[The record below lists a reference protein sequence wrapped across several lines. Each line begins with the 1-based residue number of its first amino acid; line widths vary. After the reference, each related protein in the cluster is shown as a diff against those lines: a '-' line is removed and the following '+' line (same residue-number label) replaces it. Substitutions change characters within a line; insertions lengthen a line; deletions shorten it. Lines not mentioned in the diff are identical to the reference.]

1 MIGTAEAITET
12 GAAKNRWTGYQS
24 LMGPMVLV
32 MILAMIVV
40 PLPPILLDLLF
51 TFNITFALL
60 VLFAAFY
67 TSKPLDFSAFPTVLL
82 IATLLRLALNVAA
95 ARVILLHGYRGDQA
109 AGVVIESFGR
119 FVVGGN
125 YVVGIVVFAILV
137 IINFVVIT
145 KGSTRIAEVTAR
157 FSLDAMPGKQ
167 MAIDADLNAGIIN
180 QEQAKKRREMVAAE
194 SDFYGSMDGAS
205 KFVRGDAVAAIMI
218 ILINLVG
225 GLVVGVFQHGMSLSN
240 AAHTYTLLSIGDG
253 LVAQIPSLVISIA
266 AGILVSRG
274 GEDAE
279 MGHLVSRQL
288 FIGNRHGLLVTAII
302 LGITGIIP
310 GMPHWAFLIYAL
322 LTSALWFA
330 LDGRHRRALR
340 EAAAPA
346 VPPPSQDT
354 ADAVIDTRILRPVE
368 AIGLAIG
375 YQIIPLMQ
383 PDGELQKRLNLLRR
397 RISESAGFLLPAI
410 HVHDDL
416 TLRPGGYRIEV
427 HGTGMAG
434 GEIHPDLL
442 LAVSSGADV
451 PPIEG
456 IHALDPVYGA
466 SSYWIGRERS
476 DEAELM
482 GYTVIDAPTVVTT
495 HLHEI
500 LQQHVAEVF
509 GLRQT
514 QELLDLAGQRDN
526 KLLEA
531 VVPRLATAPKLTKVF
546 RELVMEKVSLRDM
559 PAILECLAEDGRE
572 GLRTGQMVEVIRH
585 RLGRQIVQ
593 AIDPEEDGR
602 NGILRVAVLAP
613 SLDQVLLT
621 AVQTAQGAGTQ
632 PALEPSVLLH
642 LTQAVRQAAGNMEA
656 QSIPPLL
663 LVRDDIR
670 YPLSV
675 WLRSAGISVPVVAFS
690 EVPGTRQIKSIL
702 EVQ

>member
-1 MIGTAEAITET
+1 MSVAAEQMT
-12 GAAKNRWTGYQS
+12 GAAKSRWSGYQA
-24 LMGPMVLV
+24 LMGPVVLV

-40 PLPPILLDLLF
+40 PLPPVLLDVLF

-67 TSKPLDFSAFPTVLL
+67 TRKPLDFSAFPTVLL

-180 QEQAKKRREMVAAE
+180 QEQAKRRREVVAAE

-205 KFVRGDAVAAIMI
+205 KFVRGDAVAAILI
-218 ILINLVG
+218 IMINLVG

-279 MGHLVSRQL
+279 MGHLVSKQL

-302 LGITGIIP
+302 LGVTGIIP

-322 LTSALWFA
+322 LTSALWFV
-330 LDGRHRRALR
+330 LNGQHRRAIL
-340 EAAAPA
+340 ESAAPTT
-346 VPPPSQDT
+346 PLPSQDA

-375 YQIIPLMQ
+375 YQIIPMMQ
-383 PDGELQKRLNLLRR
+383 ADGELQKRLNLLRR

-416 TLRPGGYRIEV
+416 TLRPGGYRIEI
-427 HGTGMAG
+427 HGVEEAR
-434 GEIHPDLL
+434 GEIHADLL

-466 SSYWIGRERS
+466 SAYWIGRERS
-476 DEAELM
+476 DDAELL

-495 HLHEI
+495 HLHEV
-500 LQQHVAEVF
+500 LQQHMAEVF

-514 QELLDLAGQRDN
+514 QELLDLAGQRDG

-531 VVPRLATAPKLTKVF
+531 VVPRIATAPKLAKVF

-559 PAILECLAEDGRE
+559 PAILESLAEDGRE
-572 GLRTGQMVEVIRH
+572 GMHTGQMVEVIRR

-593 AIDPEEDGR
+593 SVAPEDGAQS
-602 NGILRVAVLAP
+602 GLVQTAVLGQN
-613 SLDQVLLT
+613 LEQVLIT

-642 LTQAVRQAAGNMEA
+642 LSQSVRQAAKNMEG
-656 QSIPPLL
+656 QSIQPLL
-663 LVRDDIR
+663 MVRDAIR

-675 WLRSAGISVPVVAFS
+675 WLRSAGLFVPVIAFS
-690 EVPGTRQIKSIL
+690 EMPGDRQVKSVMEIN
-702 EVQ
+702 

>member
-1 MIGTAEAITET
+1 MSVTAEQAI
-12 GAAKNRWTGYQS
+12 GATKGRWSGYQA
-24 LMGPMVLV
+24 LMGPVVLV

-40 PLPPILLDLLF
+40 PLPPVLLDVLF

-67 TSKPLDFSAFPTVLL
+67 TRKPLDFSAFPTVLL

-167 MAIDADLNAGIIN
+167 MAIDADLNAGVIN
-180 QEQAKKRREMVAAE
+180 QEQAKTRRETVAAE

-205 KFVRGDAVAAIMI
+205 KFVRGDAVAAILI
-218 ILINLVG
+218 IMINLVG
-225 GLVVGVFQHGMSLSN
+225 GLVVGVFQHGMSLSS

-279 MGHLVSRQL
+279 MGHLVSQQL
-288 FIGNRHGLLVTAII
+288 FVGNRHGLLVTAII
-302 LGITGIIP
+302 LGVTGIIP

-322 LTSALWFA
+322 LTSTLWFT
-330 LDGRHRRALR
+330 LDAQQRRATR
-340 EAAAPA
+340 AASLPSPTPA
-346 VPPPSQDT
+346 ADAADT
-354 ADAVIDTRILRPVE
+354 AIDTRILRPVE
-368 AIGLAIG
+368 DIGLAIG

-383 PDGELQKRLNLLRR
+383 EGGELQKRLNLLRR

-427 HGTGMAG
+427 HGVGLSSG
-434 GEIHPDLL
+434 DIHPDRL

-456 IHALDPVYGA
+456 IHTTDPVYGA
-466 SSYWIGRERS
+466 SAYWISRERS
-476 DEAELM
+476 DDAELL

-495 HLHEI
+495 HLHEV
-500 LQQHVAEVF
+500 LQQQMGEVF

-514 QELLDLAGQRDN
+514 QELLDLAGQRDA
-526 KLLEA
+526 KLLET
-531 VVPRLATAPKLTKVF
+531 VVPRIATAPRLAKVF

-559 PAILECLAEDGRE
+559 PVILESLAEDGRE
-572 GLRTGQMVEVIRH
+572 GLHTGQMVEIVRR
-585 RLGRQIVQ
+585 RLGRQILQ
-593 AIDPEEDGR
+593 GIAPEGDGPDDAAP
-602 NGILRVAVLAP
+602 LRAAVLAS
-613 SLDQVLLT
+613 SLDQVLAT

-642 LTQAVRQAAGNMEA
+642 LTQAVRQAAAQMET
-656 QSIPPLL
+656 QSLAPVL
-663 LVRDDIR
+663 LVRDAIR

-675 WLRSAGISVPVVAFS
+675 WLRSAGISVPVIAFS
-690 EVPGTRQIKSIL
+690 EVPGTRQVKSVL
-702 EVQ
+702 EIQ

>member
-1 MIGTAEAITET
+1 
-12 GAAKNRWTGYQS
+12 
-24 LMGPMVLV
+24 MGPAVLV

-40 PLPPILLDLLF
+40 PLPPVLLDVLF

-60 VLFAAFY
+60 ILFAAFY
-67 TSKPLDFSAFPTVLL
+67 VRKPLDFSAFPTVLL
-82 IATLLRLALNVAA
+82 LATLLRLALNVAA

-125 YVVGIVVFAILV
+125 YVVGIVVFAILI

-180 QEQAKKRREMVAAE
+180 QEQAKKRRESIAAE

-225 GLVVGVFQHGMSLSN
+225 GLVVGVLQHGMSLSH
-240 AAHTYTLLSIGDG
+240 AARTYTLLSIGDG

-274 GEDAE
+274 GDDAE

-288 FIGNRHGLLVTAII
+288 FVGNRHGLLVTAII
-302 LGITGIIP
+302 LGVTGVIP
-310 GMPHWAFLIYAL
+310 GMPHWAFLVYAL

-330 LDGRHRRALR
+330 LNNQHKRAVQASLAPAMP
-340 EAAAPA
+340 AAAQE
-346 VPPPSQDT
+346 S

-383 PDGELQKRLNLLRR
+383 PEGELQKRLNLLRR
-397 RISESAGFLLPAI
+397 RISESTGFLLPAI
-410 HVHDDL
+410 HVQDDL
-416 TLRPGGYRIEV
+416 TLRPGGYRIEI
-427 HGTGMAG
+427 HGVEEAR
-434 GEIHPDLL
+434 GEIYADML
-442 LAVSSGADV
+442 LAVSSGSIV

-466 SSYWIGRERS
+466 SAYWISRERA
-476 DEAELM
+476 DDAELL

-495 HLHEI
+495 HLHEV
-500 LQQHVAEVF
+500 LQQHMAEVF
-509 GLRQT
+509 GLRQA
-514 QELLDLAGQRDN
+514 QELLDLAGQRDS

-531 VVPRLATAPKLTKVF
+531 VVPRLTTAPKLAKVF
-546 RELVMEKVSLRDM
+546 RELVMERVSLRDM
-559 PAILECLAEDGRE
+559 SAILESLAEDGRE
-572 GLRTGQMVEVIRH
+572 GLSTGQMVEVIR
-585 RLGRQIVQ
+585 RRIGRQIVQ
-593 AIDPEEDGR
+593 GIAPEDGTPT
-602 NGILRVAVLAP
+602 NPLRVAVLDQK
-613 SLDQVLLT
+613 LDQVLMT
-621 AVQTAQGAGTQ
+621 AVQTAQGAGTP

-642 LTQAVRQAAGNMEA
+642 LSQSVRQAVKDMEG
-656 QSIPPLL
+656 QSVPPLL
-663 LVRDDIR
+663 LVRDEVR

-675 WLRSAGISVPVVAFS
+675 WLRSAGLFVPVLAFS
-690 EVPGTRQIKSIL
+690 ELSGDQQVKNIL
-702 EVQ
+702 EIH

>member
-1 MIGTAEAITET
+1 MSGTAETVA
-12 GAAKNRWTGYQS
+12 GAKSRWSGYQA
-24 LMGPMVLV
+24 LMGPVVLV

-40 PLPPILLDLLF
+40 PLPPVLLDVLF

-67 TSKPLDFSAFPTVLL
+67 TRKPLDFSAFPTVLL

-167 MAIDADLNAGIIN
+167 MAIDADLNAGILN
-180 QEQAKKRREMVAAE
+180 QEQAKKRREEVAAE

-218 ILINLVG
+218 IIINLVG
-225 GLVVGVFQHGMSLSN
+225 GLVVGVFQHGMSLSS

-279 MGHLVSRQL
+279 MGHLVSKQL
-288 FIGNRHGLLVTAII
+288 FTGNRHGLLVTAII
-302 LGITGIIP
+302 LGVTGIIP

-330 LDGRHRRALR
+330 LNGQHRRTEHALAHPSPTP
-340 EAAAPA
+340 AADAG
-346 VPPPSQDT
+346 
-354 ADAVIDTRILRPVE
+354 DAVIDTRILRPVE
-368 AIGLAIG
+368 DIGLAIG
-375 YQIIPLMQ
+375 YQIIPMMQ
-383 PDGELQKRLNLLRR
+383 ADGELQKRLNLLRR
-397 RISESAGFLLPAI
+397 RISEAAGFLLPAI

-416 TLRPGGYRIEV
+416 TLRPGGYRIEI
-427 HGTGMAG
+427 HGTGMAA

-442 LAVSSGADV
+442 LAVSSGTSV

-466 SSYWIGRERS
+466 SAYWIGRERA
-476 DEAELM
+476 DDAEIL

-495 HLHEI
+495 HLHEV
-500 LQQHVAEVF
+500 LQQHMAEVF

-514 QELLDLAGQRDN
+514 QDLLDLAGQRDG
-526 KLLEA
+526 KLLET
-531 VVPRLATAPKLTKVF
+531 VVPRIATAPKLSKVF

-559 PAILECLAEDGRE
+559 PAILESLAEDGRE
-572 GLRTGQMVEVIRH
+572 DMRTGQMVEIIRR
-585 RLGRQIVQ
+585 RLGRQIIQ
-593 AIDPEEDGR
+593 SIAPEETAQ
-602 NGILRVAVLAP
+602 NQTLRAAVLAP

-642 LTQAVRQAAGNMEA
+642 LAQSVRQAMEQMET

-663 LVRDDIR
+663 LARDAIR

-675 WLRSAGISVPVVAFS
+675 WLRSAGIGIPVIAFS
-690 EVPGTRQIKSIL
+690 EVPGTRQVKSVL
-702 EVQ
+702 EIQ